1 METEKWELKK
11 SCGGGDWTMLVKN
24 TTKTQLSSDSAT
36 GSHVTSAADGHHPS
50 DMLAMGWVMML
61 LLRCACPATEVLHQP
76 GSNLFTKLVD
86 LQVQEQQE
94 SELWPKL

>member
-1 METEKWELKK
+1 
-11 SCGGGDWTMLVKN
+11 
-24 TTKTQLSSDSAT
+24 
-36 GSHVTSAADGHHPS
+36 
-50 DMLAMGWVMML
+50 MLAMGWVMML